1 MKESI
6 IRYICEKENLIEISK
21 FGKASQSSI
30 SKWSKTNDAQR
41 ALDGGNYTDYSFHTD
56 KEENPWWQVEFEN
69 LFPIEYILINN
80 RKTKPFDEIASLL
93 KVIGYDE
100 NNYEVLLY
108 EGNTFFGS
116 DNGKLPLILTL
127 DGKNSYKRIKII
139 LLKEEYLHLNSIH
152 FFVRDPLKFV
162 NKNLIFFANRHD
174 GMGERLRAILNAM
187 VLAKIMNGE
196 FRFGWDTHDVAF
208 HATPSKDMIFEDSF
222 QSKYF
227 LGNDESKK
235 LKLYPLQKLPFV
247 NSEALSKYD
256 GISIQQVNIS
266 QSLPYPYKDF
276 DSKIYKNAFDD
287 IGFSKELAEAKSY
300 GESILVSEKAV
311 AIHIR
316 AGDIVFKNYRNM
328 PIFYNK
334 VTPFYLL
341 DYIIKILKS
350 DGYEVIIFGQD
361 DDFCTYLSET
371 YGILYSKNLL
381 KEDYSESQIAL
392 FDIVLM
398 SKCNQILA
406 GYSGF
411 AILAEWIGGGK
422 IVDSYNLLSGPQAVI
437 DEFRKFFEDK
447 TSFLYSNKIHSLVK
461 SFSIIQFVHR
471 YQKYLSLDEKIA
483 YVERSISL
491 DRDSSYHKVFLA
503 SLYYKYGDIDKG
515 DFILI
520 NETRANGIEWL
531 ERLGKMI
538 HWNNTTPISHLMND
552 FKVAVNKGS
561 IIASLVLLITDTYL
575 IKNINFSFYQNIIQ
589 HNKSDDF
596 STELIRS
603 YLENVK

>member
-6 IRYICEKENLIEISK
+6 IRYICEKENLIEVSK

-41 ALDGGNYTDYSFHTD
+41 ALDSNSYDDYAFHTD

-69 LFPIEYILINN
+69 SFNIEYIIINN
-80 RKTKPFDEIASLL
+80 RKVKPFDEIASLL
-93 KVIGYDE
+93 KIVGYDE
-100 NNYEVLLY
+100 NNSEVLLY
-108 EGNTFFGS
+108 EGNTSFGS

-127 DGKNSYKRIKII
+127 GGKNKYKKVRIS
-139 LLKEEYLHLNSIH
+139 LLKENYLHLNSIRI
-152 FFVRDPLKFV
+152 FVKDSLRSI
-162 NKNLIFFANRHD
+162 NKKMVFFANRHD

-187 VLAKIMNGE
+187 VLARVMDGE
-196 FRFGWDTHDVAF
+196 FKFGWDTHDVAF
-208 HATPSKDMIFEDSF
+208 HATPDKDIIFEDGF

-227 LGNDESKK
+227 LDNDESTK

-247 NSEALSKYD
+247 NHETLSEYD

-276 DSKIYKNAFDD
+276 DSKTYKNEFDN
-287 IGFSKELAEAKSY
+287 IGFSKELAEAKKH
-300 GESILVSEKAV
+300 GENISVSEKAV

-316 AGDIVFKNYRNM
+316 AGDIVFRNYRNM

-341 DYIIKILKS
+341 DYIIKLLMN
-350 DGYEVIIFGQD
+350 DGYEIIIFGQD

-371 YGILYSKNLL
+371 YGVLYSKTLL
-381 KEDYSESQIAL
+381 KEGYSESQIAL

-398 SKCNQILA
+398 SKCSQILA

-422 IVDSYNLLSGPQAVI
+422 IVDSYNFLSGPQAVI
-437 DEFRKFFEDK
+437 DEFRRFFEDK
-447 TSFLYSNKIHSLVK
+447 TSFLHSNKIHSLVK

-471 YQKYLSLDEKIA
+471 YQKYLSLNEKIA
-483 YVERSISL
+483 YIEKSIRL
-491 DRDSSYHKVFLA
+491 DPDSSYHKVFLA

-520 NETRANGIEWL
+520 NETRLNGIEWL
-531 ERLGKMI
+531 ERLGKMV

-561 IIASLVLLITDTYL
+561 IVASLVLLMNDAYL
-575 IKNINFSFYQNIIQ
+575 TKSINVSFYQDIIQ
-589 HNKSDDF
+589 NNKTDDF
-596 STELIRS
+596 GIEFIKS
-603 YLENVK
+603 YLGNVK